1 MKVNL
6 SRLAKL
12 ELATNE
18 NKRRKKKRPT
28 IDYSTYTDEELK
40 SLYEGE
46 LEKMM
51 AEPNPWEGWTDQ
63 QMSDLYM
70 QSIQESNRKNVKKLK

>member
-1 MKVNL
+1 MSNL
-6 SRLAKL
+6 NRLAKL
-12 ELATNE
+12 ELAANE
-18 NKRRKKKRPT
+18 HRRQRKQRPM
-28 IDYSTYTDEELK
+28 IDYSTYTDEALK

-51 AEPNPWEGWTDQ
+51 IEPNPWEGWTDQ

-70 QSIQESNRKNVKKLK
+70 KSIQEGNRKNDKKLK

>member
-1 MKVNL
+1 MSST
-6 SRLAKL
+6 SRLARL
-12 ELATNE
+12 EIAANE
-18 NKRRKKKRPT
+18 NRRKRKQKPLT
-28 IDYSTYTDEELK
+28 DYSSLSDEELK

-63 QMSDLYM
+63 QMSNLYM
-70 QSIQESNRKNVKKLK
+70 KSIQEGNRKNDKKLK

>member
-1 MKVNL
+1 MSST
-6 SRLAKL
+6 SRLARL
-12 ELATNE
+12 EIAANE
-18 NKRRKKKRPT
+18 NRRKRKQKPLT
-28 IDYSTYTDEELK
+28 DYSSLSDEELK

-70 QSIQESNRKNVKKLK
+70 KAIQDGNRKNDKKLK

>member
-1 MKVNL
+1 MSST
-6 SRLAKL
+6 SRLARL
-12 ELATNE
+12 ETAANE
-18 NKRRKKKRPT
+18 NRRKRKQKPLT
-28 IDYSTYTDEELK
+28 DYSSLSDEDLK

-70 QSIQESNRKNVKKLK
+70 KSIQEGNRKNDKKLK